1 MPALDAC
8 HPQIVHALEKAGWTV
23 SPVPHA
29 IRAPGRKY
37 PLLADI
43 RANRGQEEIIIVEVK
58 CFLDDPLVELYTAV
72 GQYGVYR
79 SLLQQSP
86 QKFPVYLAV
95 PNYAYHGIFKEI
107 GMQIIAE
114 FEINMIVVDLEA
126 EVVEQWITP

>member
-8 HPQIVHALEKAGWTV
+8 HPHIAHALQKAGWTV

-29 IRAPGRKY
+29 IRAPGRRY

-43 RANRGQEEIIIVEVK
+43 RASRGQEEIIIVEVK
-58 CFLDDPLVELYTAV
+58 CFLDDPLVELYMAI
-72 GQYGVYR
+72 GQYMVYR

-86 QKFPVYLAV
+86 RRPPLYLAI

-107 GMQIIAE
+107 GLAVVNDAAM
-114 FEINMIVVDLEA
+114 NLIVVDLDK